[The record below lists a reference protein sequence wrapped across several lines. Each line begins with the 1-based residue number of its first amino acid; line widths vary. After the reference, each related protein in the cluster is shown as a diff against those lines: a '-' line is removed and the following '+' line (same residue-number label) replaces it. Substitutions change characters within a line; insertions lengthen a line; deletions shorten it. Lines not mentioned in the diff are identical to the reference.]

1 MTLPHKPEVNQSID
15 LIGGGAMDD
24 APSPRLWT
32 ESVMAIAGSDNLRGN
47 RKDHGSGGPWS

>member
-1 MTLPHKPEVNQSID
+1 MTIPHKPEVNQSID
-15 LIGGGAMDD
+15 LIDGGAMDD

-47 RKDHGSGGPWS
+47 RKDHGSEGPWS

>member
-15 LIGGGAMDD
+15 LIDGGAMDG

-47 RKDHGSGGPWS
+47 RKDHGSEGPGS

>member
-15 LIGGGAMDD
+15 LIDGRAMDD

-47 RKDHGSGGPWS
+47 RKDHGSEGPWS